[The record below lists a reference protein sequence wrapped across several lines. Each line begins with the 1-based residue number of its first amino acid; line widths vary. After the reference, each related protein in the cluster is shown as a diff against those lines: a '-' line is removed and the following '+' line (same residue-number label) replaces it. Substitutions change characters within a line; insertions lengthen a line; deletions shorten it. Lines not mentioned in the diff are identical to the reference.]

1 MYYYNYLMTAPVI
14 YDDIYLIAS
23 EVFNIFNEYT
33 GFQFSIVYPQSI
45 HKVNEQKSELKKGH
59 VFIYK

>member
-23 EVFNIFNEYT
+23 EVFNIFNKYT
-33 GFQFSIVYPQSI
+33 G
-45 HKVNEQKSELKKGH
+45 L
-59 VFIYK
+59 